1 MIEVSTVATNITVVE
16 SADRTLAQ
24 IVRNAGLTVA
34 ATVPIEDLGGMDR
47 QPGRP
52 ADVLLLDLRG
62 RTDVPIE
69 LTALKRRNPQTGV
82 IIVASAL
89 DPALML
95 EAMRAGVTEFV
106 TDPITA
112 ADLRAAVERISGQQS
127 TTQTGQVVAF
137 LGAKGGVGTTTMA
150 VNVAAALAEDDKDAR
165 VLMVDLHSAVHGDAA
180 LLFGVEPRFSVAD
193 ALENVSRLDHA
204 FLSGLVQRAKPG
216 LDVLVSPDRPTARPP
231 EGHRVAA
238 LIERLAANYDRVVLD
253 VPRADLGLLD
263 ALEPVAAMMLVV
275 NQELPTVRRAAQI
288 AGILRQRHGKE
299 RVGTVVTRYDP
310 RAEIRQDDIERV
322 VGLPVWGVMPSDY
335 RLTLTAANLGKP
347 LVIDNNSRLA
357 NAVRQLAARLA
368 GTTAVAE
375 AKRPVKKSSS
385 RLAGLF

>member
-1 MIEVSTVATNITVVE
+1 MIEGSSVTTNITVVE
-16 SADRTLAQ
+16 AADRTLAQ

-34 ATVPIEDLGGMDR
+34 STVPIEDLAGIDR

-62 RTDVPIE
+62 RTDVPHE
-69 LTALKRRNPQTGV
+69 LTSLKRRNPQTGV

-89 DPALML
+89 DPTLML

-112 ADLRAAVERISGQQS
+112 ADLKAAVERISGQQ
-127 TTQTGQVVAF
+127 TTSSVGQVVAF

-150 VNVAAALAEDDKDAR
+150 VNVAAVLADDKDAR

-180 LLFGVEPRFSVAD
+180 LLFGVEPKFSVAD
-193 ALENVSRLDHA
+193 ALENVNRLDQA

-238 LIERLAANYDRVVLD
+238 LIERLAAHYDRVVLD
-253 VPRADLGLLD
+253 VPRSDLGLLD

-288 AGILRQRHGKE
+288 AGILRQRHGKD

-347 LVIDNNSRLA
+347 LVIENHSRLA
-357 NAVRQLAARLA
+357 NAVRQLAGRLA
-368 GTTAVAE
+368 GTTTAAE
-375 AKRPVKKSSS
+375 SGKRPAKKASS